1 MTMPFKS
8 IRSLWRRYSI
18 HAIFLFFILSI
29 IIGYISNRNSIGTWD
44 NYYYYSKTMFK
55 PLKSSRFSSSSYSP
69 SSQSLSN
76 TDKAPKDSK
85 FEIACRTALQRMF
98 KRPFDKVRP
107 DWLRNVVTG
116 GKWNLEI
123 DCYDDELKIAVEA
136 QGRQHYQ
143 FVPYF
148 HRNYETFLNQKYR
161 DEIKRMKCKEQGV
174 TLIEVPYTV
183 KEEDI
188 ENYLRTECKKMNISV
203 PY

>member
-1 MTMPFKS
+1 
-8 IRSLWRRYSI
+8 
-18 HAIFLFFILSI
+18 
-29 IIGYISNRNSIGTWD
+29 
-44 NYYYYSKTMFK
+44 
-55 PLKSSRFSSSSYSP
+55 
-69 SSQSLSN
+69 
-76 TDKAPKDSK
+76 
-85 FEIACRTALQRMF
+85 MF